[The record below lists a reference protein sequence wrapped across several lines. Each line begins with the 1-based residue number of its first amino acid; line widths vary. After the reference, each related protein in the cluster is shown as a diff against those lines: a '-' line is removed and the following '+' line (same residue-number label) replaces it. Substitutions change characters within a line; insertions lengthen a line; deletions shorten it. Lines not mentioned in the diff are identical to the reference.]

1 METIKGEF
9 LKQSLIVLIL
19 VILPITAIL
28 PFIPENN
35 NAFWFA
41 TVFSSILILGLFYL
55 NYLWLL
61 PKFYYKNQ
69 RIKYFILLLLSIV
82 TIIIFM
88 RLTLNGLR
96 LSDQFTFFLND
107 NSRRFGSFIILRII
121 LTLILSWFFVVY
133 EKLEM
138 EKTERKNI
146 ELKLLKSQY
155 NPHFLFNSLNSIYS
169 KTIDVSEDAS
179 ALILKLSSILRYN
192 LNHNSSD
199 HIPLSEEIKN
209 INNYLDLQIIRLA
222 ENIHVTKQIVV
233 PDNIIFIAP
242 FLLTPLLENAFKY
255 GVNSTDICKIE
266 IYLSLDSNQLIFS
279 VMNKKVAIDHSFP
292 LSEGFGL
299 GITSVKKLL
308 ELHYP
313 NNYQF
318 LIDENNKSFKVSLK
332 ILLK

>member
-1 METIKGEF
+1 MKSIKGEF
-9 LKQSLIVLIL
+9 IKQSIVILVL
-19 VILPITAIL
+19 VILPTTTIL
-28 PFIPENN
+28 PYIQEKNN
-35 NAFWFA
+35 EFWIV
-41 TVFSSILILGLFYL
+41 TVFSSVLILGLFYL

-69 RIKYFILLLLSIV
+69 RVKYFILLLLSMV
-82 TIIIFM
+82 TVIISM
-88 RLTLNGLR
+88 RLILVGLGPD
-96 LSDQFTFFLND
+96 DQFIRLEV
-107 NSRRFGSFIILRII
+107 NSRKFGSFVILRII

-133 EKLEM
+133 EKFEK

-155 NPHFLFNSLNSIYS
+155 NPHFLFNALNSIYS
-169 KTIDVSEDAS
+169 KTIDVSDEAS
-179 ALILKLSSILRYN
+179 TLILKLSSILRYN
-192 LNHNSSD
+192 LNHNSAD
-199 HIPLSEEIKN
+199 HIPLSEEVNN

-222 ENIHVTKQIVV
+222 ENVQVTKQIIV
-233 PDNIIFIAP
+233 PDSKHSIAP

-255 GVNSTDICKIE
+255 GVNNTDLCKIE

-279 VMNKKVAIDHSFP
+279 VLNKKATIDHSIP

-299 GITSVKKLL
+299 GISSVKKLL

-318 LIDENNKSFKVSLK
+318 LIEEQHERYTVSLK
-332 ILLK
+332 IHLI